1 MDREAPGNAGNA
13 GNAGKLDIPRWDS
26 LGRATL
32 ACTLERAFNIRFNT
46 DELTALENVREI
58 IRVVGLKLGGPA
70 A

>member
-32 ACTLERAFNIRFNT
+32 ACTLERAFNIGFNT
-46 DELTALENVREI
+46 DKLTALENVREI